1 MDTPQGRI
9 QNILTITNCNCNY
22 AIVCHMLLIIF
33 IYLKTC
39 CKYKS
44 QLHSG
49 HRLPNRRIHERIF
62 FTFFSYI
69 SNFYPYYKQQTILL
83 NFLISRKK
91 HKHIDKFKSQNALG
105 FENVRQSLLL
115 FSSSYLLVL
124 LSWHPKPQARDLDF
138 IMHTVHYKLNFIKL
152 WAKQF
157 VFIVRILNRIF
168 ECAEQLR
175 NVAEDD
181 H

>member
-22 AIVCHMLLIIF
+22 AIVCHMLLIKF

-69 SNFYPYYKQQTILL
+69 SHFYPYYKQQTILL

-105 FENVRQSLLL
+105 FENVIQVYFCSVPLTFQFCCPGIPSPRQETLI
-115 FSSSYLLVL
+115 SSCI
-124 LSWHPKPQARDLDF
+124 QC
-138 IMHTVHYKLNFIKL
+138 IIN
-152 WAKQF
+152 
-157 VFIVRILNRIF
+157 
-168 ECAEQLR
+168 
-175 NVAEDD
+175 
-181 H
+181 

>member
-1 MDTPQGRI
+1 MNVFFLHFSRTFHI
-9 QNILTITNCNCNY
+9 FTHITNS
-22 AIVCHMLLIIF
+22 
-33 IYLKTC
+33 K
-39 CKYKS
+39 
-44 QLHSG
+44 QHSG
-49 HRLPNRRIHERIF
+49 CVMP
-62 FTFFSYI
+62 
-69 SNFYPYYKQQTILL
+69 ILL

-105 FENVRQSLLL
+105 FENVIQSLLL